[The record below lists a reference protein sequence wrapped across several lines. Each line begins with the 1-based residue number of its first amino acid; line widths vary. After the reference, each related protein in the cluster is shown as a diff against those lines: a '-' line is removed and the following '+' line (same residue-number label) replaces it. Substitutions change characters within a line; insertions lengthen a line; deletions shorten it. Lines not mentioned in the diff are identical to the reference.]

1 MSSAGH
7 IDPAWRDALAP
18 YTRPSVGRS
27 ATDLLTSVV
36 PFFAGWAAMYLS
48 LEIGYWLTALLA
60 FPTAGFAVRTFIVF
74 HDCAH
79 GSFLPSKGANTWL
92 GRVLG
97 VLVLQPF
104 SEWRH
109 QHAVHH
115 SSAGDLDRRGTGD
128 VETMTVRE
136 YLEAPARKQ
145 VAYRLFRNPLVM
157 YGLGPFFAM
166 AITPRFPNA
175 TMRPRMRHSIL
186 LNDLA
191 IGLLLLGLCLWL
203 GPLDVLL
210 VQAPLVFLAGGAG
223 IWLFYVQ
230 HQFEDA
236 YWESG
241 EDWSYAT
248 AALQGSSY
256 LKLPKILQF
265 FSGNIGLHHV
275 HHLSARVPNY
285 RLQAC
290 HDDLEIFRSV
300 PVLTLADGLRSMRL
314 KLYDEDA
321 KRMIGWRE
329 LNQKTAARPAVGAA
343 G

>member
-1 MSSAGH
+1 MSSTGH
-7 IDPAWRDALAP
+7 IDPAWREALAP
-18 YTRPSVGRS
+18 YTTPDFGRS
-27 ATDLLTSVV
+27 MLDLATSVV
-36 PFFAGWAAMYLS
+36 PYLLGWVAMYLS
-48 LEIGYWLTALLA
+48 LDIGYWLTALLA

-79 GSFLPSKGANTWL
+79 GSFFRSKRANVWV

-97 VLVLQPF
+97 VMVLQPF
-104 SEWRH
+104 TEWRH
-109 QHAVHH
+109 SHAVHH
-115 SSAGDLDRRGTGD
+115 SSAGDLDRRGHGD

-136 YLEAPARKQ
+136 YLQAPTKKQ
-145 VAYRLFRNPLVM
+145 LAYRLFRNPLVM

-166 AITPRFPNA
+166 AITPRFTNPR
-175 TMRPRMRHSIL
+175 MRPRMRNSVL

-191 IGLLLLGLCLWL
+191 IVAILAGLCFWL

-230 HQFEDA
+230 HQFEDV

-241 EDWSYAT
+241 EKWSYAA
-248 AALQGSSY
+248 AALEGSSY
-256 LKLPKILQF
+256 LKLPQPLQF
-265 FSGNIGLHHV
+265 FTGNIGLHHV

-285 RLQAC
+285 KLQAC
-290 HDDLEIFRSV
+290 HDELEIFDSV
-300 PVLTLADGLRSMRL
+300 PVLSLWDGLKALRL

-321 KRMIGWRE
+321 GRLITWRE
-329 LNQKTAARPAVGAA
+329 LAQKQAARPASVTA
-343 G
+343 

>member
-1 MSSAGH
+1 MSAAGH
-7 IDPAWRDALAP
+7 IDPAWREVLAP
-18 YTRPSVGRS
+18 YTKPSRRLS
-27 ATDLLTSVV
+27 LLDLATSVL
-36 PFFAGWAAMYLS
+36 PFLVGWAAMYLT
-48 LEIGYWLTALLA
+48 LDVGYWLTALIA

-74 HDCAH
+74 HDCTH
-79 GSFLPSKGANTWL
+79 GSFFESRRANVWV

-97 VLVLQPF
+97 IMVLQPF
-104 SEWRH
+104 AEWRH
-109 QHAVHH
+109 AHAVHH
-115 SSAGDLDRRGTGD
+115 SSAGDLDRRGHGD

-136 YLEAPARKQ
+136 YLAAPAKKRI
-145 VAYRLFRNPLVM
+145 AYRLFRNPLVM

-166 AITPRFPNA
+166 AITPRFTNPR
-175 TMRPRMRHSIL
+175 MRPRMRNSVL

-191 IGLLLLGLCLWL
+191 IVVVLTALCFWL
-203 GPLDVLL
+203 GPINVLL

-230 HQFEDA
+230 HQFEDV

-241 EDWSYAT
+241 ETWNYAT
-248 AALQGSSY
+248 AALEGSSY
-256 LKLPKILQF
+256 LKLPKVLQF

-290 HDDLEIFRSV
+290 HDDLEIFDTV
-300 PVLTLADGLRSMRL
+300 PVLTVWDGIKTLRL

-321 KRMIGWRE
+321 GRLITWRE
-329 LNQKTAARPAVGAA
+329 LNRKQAPRPVVGTA
-343 G
+343 